1 MPRMRARPSRS
12 ATASGMRS
20 LACGPLSVR
29 CIRVSRSCST
39 CRLAS
44 GSTEWPARTQRAAA
58 DRPST
63 RVREQEHTRQR
74 DRRPVA
80 GSARQKAWL
89 PVAVATAISTL
100 AERASATS
108 RATFCF
114 SASLGASMP
123 LNDERA
129 SVILSIT
136 SRTCSFRCST
146 DMFDLTST
154 VAAWI
159 IATYCASGSPAVAPP
174 GATSGAFASVTL
186 GWAEGGCGAII
197 ICPPICCDPYIA
209 ADMPICCCSTIAPGG
224 AMPYPGGCPG
234 AGLCAAM

>member
-44 GSTEWPARTQRAAA
+44 GSTEW
-58 DRPST
+58 
-63 RVREQEHTRQR
+63 
-74 DRRPVA
+74 
-80 GSARQKAWL
+80 